1 MTAPAQE
8 ESIATSG
15 PARSGGDIMVLSRR
29 RLHVQASSV
38 AALSCVL
45 AAGLAGGAH
54 AQDESASRAV
64 ELGEIIVTA
73 QKRSENLQAVPTA
86 VTAFGS
92 EALEKRGFT
101 RIEDLSTA
109 VPNLNIVNAS
119 DARTAQFTIRGITGQ
134 TLFPGSESSVGIF
147 IDGVYVNNPIAQ
159 NFDILDVERVEVL
172 RGPQGT
178 LYGRNTTAG
187 AINLVSR
194 KPTGEFSGS
203 GLIELGNYN
212 SQRLRAGVG
221 GPLVDGLLYGQ
232 VSASY
237 RKRDGLGR
245 NTTRGD
251 EFDTADVA
259 SARVALRFTPS
270 DALEINFSLD
280 GLSEDRVPGS
290 MDPTPFD
297 RKDDFNAAISER
309 REVYGANL
317 TVDYAFESGPTL
329 TSISAFRDYDF
340 KRVGDDDG
348 SPLDGFISPVTES
361 TWQFSEE
368 LRLASPSGQ
377 RFEWV
382 AGAYYLKS
390 KLEGSSTPYVDP
402 DVVFQLNVG
411 VACSLIL
418 PAFLCAPGTG
428 DNYIAQ
434 EAETVALFGQGT
446 YRLNDQ
452 LSLTLGG
459 RASRETKDFVVRQ
472 TSTELPLF
480 MAVASGTAQ
489 VESTTFSPMATL
501 AFKPNDNIN
510 IYGKASKA
518 FKSGGF
524 NTSPVATA
532 AQLAN
537 ITFADEELWSYEAGI
552 KSTWLDRRL
561 LLNVAA
567 FRIEYKDLQVFRY
580 EETSPGVFSSRI
592 TNAASAINYGVEVE
606 LQAIPTPGVLLEAGL
621 GYTKS
626 EFDSFPNCGV
636 TPTVPPTAEDCSG
649 NQLTY
654 APKLTF
660 NLSATYDVEV
670 TDALTLSFFGDW
682 SYRDRTYFN
691 IFNDR
696 AFSQGDYALFNG
708 SITLAKNTGD
718 WAVSLWGENLA
729 DKDYVT
735 FAIPGF
741 AGSVLRHPGA
751 PRTYGVRLTGRF

>member
-1 MTAPAQE
+1 MMF
-8 ESIATSG
+8 SK
-15 PARSGGDIMVLSRR
+15 R
-29 RLHVQASSV
+29 RLFVQASSV

-45 AAGLAGGAH
+45 AASLSGA
-54 AQDESASRAV
+54 AQAQEDSTSQV
-64 ELGEIIVTA
+64 VGLGEIIVTA
-73 QKRSENLQAVPTA
+73 QKRSENLQDVPTA
-86 VTAFGS
+86 VTAFES
-92 EALEKRGFT
+92 DALEKRGFT

-159 NFDILDVERVEVL
+159 NFDILDIERVEVL

-187 AINLVSR
+187 AINLISR
-194 KPTGEFSGS
+194 KPSSEFSGS

-212 SQRLRAGVG
+212 SQRLRAGVS

-237 RKRDGLGR
+237 RKRDGFGR

-259 SARVALRFTPS
+259 AARAAFRLTPS
-270 DALEINFSLD
+270 DALEINFSID
-280 GLSEDRVPGS
+280 GLTEDRIPGS

-297 RKDDFNAAISER
+297 RKDDFNTAISER
-309 REVYGANL
+309 RDVYGVNL
-317 TVDYAFESGPTL
+317 TADYEFTSGLTL

-340 KRVGDDDG
+340 RRVGDDDG
-348 SPLDGFISPVTES
+348 SALTGFISPVTES

-368 LRLASPSGQ
+368 LRLASPTGQ

-382 AGAYYLKS
+382 AGAYFLRTS
-390 KLEGSSTPYVDP
+390 LEGTSTPYVDP
-402 DVVFQLNVG
+402 DVIFQLNVG

-434 EAETVALFGQGT
+434 KTETIAVFGQGD
-446 YRLNDQ
+446 YRLSDK
-452 LSLTLGG
+452 LSLTLGA
-459 RASRETKDFVVRQ
+459 RASRETKDFIVRQ
-472 TSTELPLF
+472 TSPELPLF
-480 MAVASGTAQ
+480 MAVVSGGAD
-489 VESTTFSPMATL
+489 VDSTTISPMATL
-501 AFKPNDNIN
+501 TFRPTDNIN
-510 IYGKASKA
+510 IYGKASKG

-524 NTSPVATA
+524 NTSPVANA

-537 ITFADEELWSYEAGI
+537 ITFADEELWSYEAGV

-592 TNAASAINYGVEVE
+592 TNAASAINYGVEAE
-606 LQAIPTPGVLLEAGL
+606 LQAIPTPGMLLEAGL

-626 EFDSFPNCGV
+626 EFDRFPNCGV

-654 APKLTF
+654 APKLTL

-670 TDALTLSFFGDW
+670 TDALKLSFYGDW

-708 SITLAKNTGD
+708 SITLANNTGD

-741 AGSVLRHPGA
+741 AGSVLKHPGA

>member
-1 MTAPAQE
+1 MMF
-8 ESIATSG
+8 SK
-15 PARSGGDIMVLSRR
+15 R
-29 RLHVQASSV
+29 RLFVQASSV

-45 AAGLAGGAH
+45 AASLSGA
-54 AQDESASRAV
+54 AQAQEDSTSQV
-64 ELGEIIVTA
+64 VGLGEIIVTA
-73 QKRSENLQAVPTA
+73 QKRSENLQDVPTA
-86 VTAFGS
+86 VTAFES
-92 EALEKRGFT
+92 DALEKRGFT

-159 NFDILDVERVEVL
+159 NFDILDIERVEVL

-187 AINLVSR
+187 AINLISR
-194 KPTGEFSGS
+194 KPSSEFSGS

-212 SQRLRAGVG
+212 SQRLRAGVS

-237 RKRDGLGR
+237 RRRDGFGR

-259 SARVALRFTPS
+259 AARAAFRLTPS
-270 DALEINFSLD
+270 DALEINFSID
-280 GLSEDRVPGS
+280 GLTEDRIPGS

-297 RKDDFNAAISER
+297 RKDDFNTAISER
-309 REVYGANL
+309 RDVYGVNL
-317 TVDYAFESGPTL
+317 TADYEFTSGLTL

-340 KRVGDDDG
+340 RRVGDDDG
-348 SPLDGFISPVTES
+348 SALTGFISPVTES

-368 LRLASPSGQ
+368 LRLASPTGQ

-382 AGAYYLKS
+382 AGAYFLRTS
-390 KLEGSSTPYVDP
+390 LEGTSTPYVDP
-402 DVVFQLNVG
+402 DVIFQLNVG

-434 EAETVALFGQGT
+434 KTETIAVFGQGD
-446 YRLNDQ
+446 YRLSDK
-452 LSLTLGG
+452 LSLTLGA
-459 RASRETKDFVVRQ
+459 RASRETKDFIVRQ
-472 TSTELPLF
+472 TSPELPLF
-480 MAVASGTAQ
+480 MAVVSGGAD
-489 VESTTFSPMATL
+489 VDSTTISPMATL
-501 AFKPNDNIN
+501 TFRPTDNIN
-510 IYGKASKA
+510 IYGKASKG

-524 NTSPVATA
+524 NTSPVANA

-537 ITFADEELWSYEAGI
+537 ITFADEELWSYEAGV
-552 KSTWLDRRL
+552 KSTWFDRRL

-592 TNAASAINYGVEVE
+592 TNAASAINYGVEAE

-626 EFDSFPNCGV
+626 EFDRFPNCGV

-654 APKLTF
+654 APKLTL

-670 TDALTLSFFGDW
+670 TDALKLSFYGDW

-708 SITLAKNTGD
+708 SITLANNTGD

-741 AGSVLRHPGA
+741 AGSVLKHPGA